1 MCELVYTA
9 VHKLGSRDNDV
20 QEKLRAIELAI
31 CRKYG
36 VAVADVYGQTDLET
50 KLNEAK
56 AEAAKVDVYT
66 ENSIAKLNKVIQ
78 DAEAVFHD
86 ENAKQDQVNAQISAL
101 EEAMEALV
109 LLIDEAKENLA
120 ALIAQAEAAVQQSEI
135 YTEESLQALQS
146 ALDAAK
152 MIYENP
158 SASVDDVKGQCIALQ
173 KALDSLVEW

>member
-1 MCELVYTA
+1 M
-9 VHKLGSRDNDV
+9 
-20 QEKLRAIELAI
+20 
-31 CRKYG
+31 
-36 VAVADVYGQTDLET
+36 
-50 KLNEAK
+50 
-56 AEAAKVDVYT
+56 
-66 ENSIAKLNKVIQ
+66 
-78 DAEAVFHD
+78 
-86 ENAKQDQVNAQISAL
+86 NAQISAL